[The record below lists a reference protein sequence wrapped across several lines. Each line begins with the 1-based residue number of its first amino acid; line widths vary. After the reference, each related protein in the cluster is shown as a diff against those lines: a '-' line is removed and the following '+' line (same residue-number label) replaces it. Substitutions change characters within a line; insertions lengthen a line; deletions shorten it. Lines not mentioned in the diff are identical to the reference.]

1 MVNRILACNNPY
13 GQGGIGQHFAHMIE
27 ESRRDGR
34 LAGYLCP
41 QPKDDDPFGM
51 SLPVPGWLRWAIRY
65 TPLRFS
71 PSWQSHV
78 VNDAYDRR
86 VAATIRELQ
95 SADDFARAP
104 QAVMGFVGKSLHSFR
119 AARRAGIERTEL
131 VAANSHVENVARL
144 HTRAAADSGLKDSWL
159 NQAQIRKTLRE
170 YALADQIYV
179 HSEYVRQ
186 SFLDA
191 GIPAAKLVR
200 TVLHPDPR
208 FVPPQRRPDDD
219 TLRIVYVGRVEMTKG
234 IALLLDAFDRLPIQ
248 NAVLRIVG
256 GWSTRRVRRRLQS
269 RVTQHPRIT
278 VQPGDPLPVL
288 QKADVFV
295 HPSYEDGFGY
305 APMEALACGVPVVVT
320 EDTGMKEYVREG
332 VNGFV
337 VPTGSVDAIVAALE
351 NLVRSPLA
359 QSASLL
365 PEITDP
371 TFSTRAL
378 ASDQS

>member
-1 MVNRILACNNPY
+1 MRTLFASTAY
-13 GQGGIGQHFAHMIE
+13 GSGGIGQHFAHLVE
-27 ESRRDGR
+27 ESRDQDR
-34 LAGYLCP
+34 LAAYYAYRPAKG
-41 QPKDDDPFGM
+41 DAAGHT
-51 SLPVPGWLRWAIRY
+51 VPPPPAWLLRY

-71 PSWQSHV
+71 PGWTSFVANEWM
-78 VNDAYDRR
+78 DRQ
-86 VAATIRELQ
+86 VAGRL
-95 SADDFARAP
+95 SP
-104 QAVMGFVGKSLHSFR
+104 PLGSVMGFAGKSLRTFR
-119 AARRAGIERTEL
+119 KAARLGAGRLEL
-131 VAANSHVENVARL
+131 VAPNSHVQNVSRL
-144 HTRAAADSGLKDSWL
+144 HARAAADCGLADSWL
-159 NQAQIRKTLRE
+159 NRAQIRKTLRE
-170 YALADQIYV
+170 YALADRIYV

-191 GIPAAKLVR
+191 GIPAEKLVR

-208 FVPPQRRPDDD
+208 FVPPQRRPEDD

-234 IALLLDAFDRLPIQ
+234 IALLLEAFDRLSVS
-248 NAVLRIVG
+248 NAELRIVG
-256 GWSTRRVRRRLQS
+256 GWSTRGVRRKLQS
-269 RVTQHPRIT
+269 RIAQDPRIT

-305 APMEALACGVPVVVT
+305 APMEALACGVPAVVT
-320 EDTGMKEYVREG
+320 EDTGMKEYVRDG

-351 NLVRSPLA
+351 NLVQSPLA
-359 QSASLL
+359 RSASLI

>member
-1 MVNRILACNNPY
+1 MRTLFCNSIY
-13 GQGGIGQHFAHMIE
+13 GAGGIGQHFRHLVE
-27 ESRRDGR
+27 ESRHEGVLGQYFAYGIR
-34 LAGYLCP
+34 
-41 QPKDDDPFGM
+41 PKDSRGISVEKRTFG
-51 SLPVPGWLRWAIRY
+51 LLRY
-65 TPLRFS
+65 TPLRWS
-71 PSWQSHV
+71 PSWKSHV
-78 VNDAYDRR
+78 ANELFDRD
-86 VAATIRELQ
+86 VATRLPTVQRSIVGGSL
-95 SADDFARAP
+95 
-104 QAVMGFVGKSLHSFR
+104 MGFAGKSLRTFR
-119 AARRAGIERTEL
+119 KAARLGAGRLEL
-131 VAANSHVENVARL
+131 VAPNSHVQNVSRL
-144 HTRAAADSGLKDSWL
+144 HARAAADSGLSDSWL

-170 YALADQIYV
+170 YALADRIYV

-208 FVPPQRRPDDD
+208 FVPPQRRPEDD
-219 TLRIVYVGRVEMTKG
+219 TLRIAYVGRVEMTKG
-234 IALLLDAFDRLPIQ
+234 IALLLEAFDRLSVS
-248 NAVLRIVG
+248 NAELRIVG

-269 RVTQHPRIT
+269 RIAQDARIT

-320 EDTGMKEYVREG
+320 EDTGMKEYVRDG

-351 NLVRSPLA
+351 NLVQSPLA
-359 QSASLL
+359 RSASLI

-371 TFSTRAL
+371 TLATRAV
-378 ASDQS
+378 ASDQP

>member
-1 MVNRILACNNPY
+1 MDRQVA
-13 GQGGIGQHFAHMIE
+13 
-27 ESRRDGR
+27 GR
-34 LAGYLCP
+34 LSPPLG
-41 QPKDDDPFGM
+41 
-51 SLPVPGWLRWAIRY
+51 SL
-65 TPLRFS
+65 
-71 PSWQSHV
+71 
-78 VNDAYDRR
+78 
-86 VAATIRELQ
+86 
-95 SADDFARAP
+95 
-104 QAVMGFVGKSLHSFR
+104 MGFAGKSLRTFR
-119 AARRAGIERTEL
+119 KAARLGADCLEL
-131 VAANSHVENVARL
+131 VAPNSHVQNVSRL
-144 HTRAAADSGLKDSWL
+144 HARAAADSGLSDSWL

-170 YALADQIYV
+170 YALADRIYV

-208 FVPPQRRPDDD
+208 FVPPQRRPEDDAF
-219 TLRIVYVGRVEMTKG
+219 RIVYVGRVEMTKG
-234 IALLLDAFDRLPIQ
+234 IALLLEAFDRLTVS
-248 NAVLRIVG
+248 NMELRIVG

-269 RVTQHPRIT
+269 RIAQDPRIT

-305 APMEALACGVPVVVT
+305 APMEALACGMPVVVT

-351 NLVRSPLA
+351 NLIRSPLA
-359 QSASLL
+359 RSASLI

-371 TFSTRAL
+371 NFSTRAV
-378 ASDQS
+378 ASDQP